1 MLSQKTP
8 VQIYMSKKAAA
19 IAFTAEWLTTHQP
32 VRFTGIAGNAH
43 KMAHP
48 HRLFQQIVTDHPA
61 YWLTEHYYAPET
73 GKKAGVR
80 AHPFPE
86 WRDEVLPGALR
97 LYRARLEGVSVDEI
111 PEVKFVYKREQA
123 ASGERAIRSIIGFA
137 SIPTMVVK
145 PKPKQKKRA
154 VSVAEAPPAKR
165 QCTLNNF
172 A

>member
-32 VRFTGIAGNAH
+32 VHFTGIAGNAH

-48 HRLFQQIVTDHPA
+48 HRLFQQIVTDHPD
-61 YWLTEHYYAPET
+61 YWLTEHYYTPET

-97 LYRARLEGVSVDEI
+97 LYRARIEGVSVDEI
-111 PEVKFVYKREQA
+111 PEVKFAYKREQA
-123 ASGERAIRSIIGFA
+123 ASGARAIRSIIGFA
-137 SIPTMVVK
+137 SIPTTVVK
-145 PKPKQKKRA
+145 PKSTPKKRT
-154 VSVAEAPPAKR
+154 VPVDAPPAKR
-165 QCTLNNF
+165 QCTLSSF